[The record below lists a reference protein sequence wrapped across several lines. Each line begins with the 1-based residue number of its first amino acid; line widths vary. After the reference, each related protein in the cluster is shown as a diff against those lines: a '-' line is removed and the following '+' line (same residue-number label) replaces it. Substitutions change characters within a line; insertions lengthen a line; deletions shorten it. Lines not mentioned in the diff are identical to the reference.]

1 MSERSLSYPRRVS
14 PRAPRLSPD
23 ERRRAILGAAVPVL
37 VEHGRATTTKQI
49 AEAAGVAE
57 GTIFRVFD
65 TKEDLVDAAL
75 DDVFD
80 PAVFL
85 AALAAIDPNRELRAR
100 LLAITGC
107 FQRRFVTMFR
117 LMAALGLPPPAARH
131 RGDKPGDWKQ
141 QAGKLMADL
150 IGPDADL
157 LRLPVDDVGRVIR
170 LLTFAGSHPH
180 ISENRL
186 LSPAEIVDIALDGV
200 RLRDDAAYRTDSHPE
215 ED

>member
-1 MSERSLSYPRRVS
+1 MP

-23 ERRRAILGAAVPVL
+23 ERRRAILAAAVPVL
-37 VEHGRATTTKQI
+37 IEHGRATTTKQI
-49 AEAAGVAE
+49 AEAAGIAE
-57 GTIFRVFD
+57 GTVFRVFD
-65 TKEDLVDAAL
+65 TKEELVDAAL

-85 AALAAIDPNRELRAR
+85 AELAAIDPDQELRAR

-107 FQRRFVTMFR
+107 FQRRFVTMFK

-150 IGPDADL
+150 IGPDADQ
-157 LRLPVDDVGRVIR
+157 LRVPVDDVGRVLR

-186 LSPAEIVDIALDGV
+186 LSPEEIVDIVLDGV
-200 RLRDDAAYRTDSHPE
+200 RLRDDANDRPDPHPE

>member
-1 MSERSLSYPRRVS
+1 MQSTDRDRDLPADADHAIVWRNQHLYLLDQRVL
-14 PRAPRLSPD
+14 PHQEQYLELTNAAETAAAIRDMVVRGAP
-23 ERRRAILGAAVPVL
+23 AIGISAAYGCV
-37 VEHGRATTTKQI
+37 
-49 AEAAGVAE
+49 
-57 GTIFRVFD
+57 
-65 TKEDLVDAAL
+65 
-75 DDVFD
+75 
-80 PAVFL
+80 L
-85 AALAAIDPNRELRAR
+85 AAR
-100 LLAITGC
+100 
-107 FQRRFVTMFR
+107 QRY
-117 LMAALGLPPPAARH
+117 A
-131 RGDKPGDWKQ
+131 DSPGDWKQ

-186 LSPAEIVDIALDGV
+186 LSPEEIVDIVLDGV